1 MSDSKNHDEP
11 TSDKNLGFF
20 DMLERI
26 RREAGYWLHDFRDCL
41 AFFSR
46 IPVATLFG
54 PVSDGLPD
62 FERAS
67 RTLPLVGLLL
77 GLLSLVPATLFDAIA
92 LTAPLPPMLLAGLT
106 LATMALLT
114 GGLHEDGLAD
124 MADGFGGGHTIER
137 KIEIMKDSRLG
148 SFGALALLFSVLIR
162 FSILSYLF
170 ENYGVWTGGVAFLA
184 SSMVSRVPMLHVWYT
199 LPAAR
204 LHGLSSVAGQPTTIS
219 YGIGVGIAAIVTG
232 CLIVPYFGFTAALSA
247 FIGVVFASGYM
258 VWLSQRHIRGQTGDV
273 LGGSQQ
279 IGEIAFGVGL
289 LLLASAG

>member
-1 MSDSKNHDEP
+1 MSESNKPEEP
-11 TSDKNLGFF
+11 QSQIFAKRVHGDLRLF
-20 DMLERI
+20 LQ
-26 RREAGYWLHDFRDCL
+26 DFRDCL
-41 AFFSR
+41 SFFSR
-46 IPVATLFG
+46 IPVTSILG
-54 PVSDGLPD
+54 PVSDGLPE

-67 RTLPLVGLLL
+67 RHLPLVGLLL

-92 LTAPLPPMLLAGLT
+92 LTAPLPSMLLAGLT

-124 MADGFGGGHTIER
+124 MADGFGGGYTIER

-148 SFGALALLFSVLIR
+148 SYGALTLLFSVLIR
-162 FSILSYLF
+162 FGILSYLF
-170 ENYGVWTGGVAFLA
+170 AHYGVWTAGIAFLA
-184 SSMVSRVPMLHVWYT
+184 SSMVSRVPMLHVWYM

-204 LHGLSSVAGQPTTIS
+204 LNGLSSVAGQPTARS
-219 YGIGVGIAAIVTG
+219 YGIGVGIAALVTG
-232 CLIVPYFGFTAALSA
+232 CLIVPYFGFAAALSA
-247 FIGVVFASGYM
+247 FIFVALASGYM
-258 VWLSQRHIRGQTGDV
+258 VWLSKRHIRGQTGDV